1 MLSHNSLGHWY
12 QVVFSMVQHHKY
24 SITEIENLIPYERDI
39 YFSML
44 VQHLEEQ
51 KEQQQK
57 NGM

>member
-1 MLSHNSLGHWY
+1 MLSHNSLGQWY